1 MEQLKDPKSLI
12 RQSGRVPVTFETR
25 YQNKEHP
32 GSREAWQ
39 RLSEVDLDPLVL
51 KHNRL
56 LSDTAGDHSIEIDLL
71 RTRLLN
77 HIDKCGGKRIGV
89 TSPTEG
95 CGKSTV
101 LANLALSLGR
111 RSDLRVL
118 VYDFDFRN
126 PELIELFGLSQVG
139 PRFSVLSGTRRNFE
153 STCLR
158 VAPGLALSLNHTR
171 PTAPA
176 ELLASAKTRHL
187 LSQIEAEYQPDV
199 VLFDLPA
206 LLPWD
211 DTRGALDM
219 IDFMLLVGQADRTT
233 LPELEKS
240 TAVLDEHET
249 SAGIVLNR
257 ARFN

>member
-1 MEQLKDPKSLI
+1 MEQLKNPKSLI
-12 RQSGRVPVTFETR
+12 TQAGRIPVTFETR
-25 YQNKEHP
+25 YQNKDHP
-32 GSREAWQ
+32 GSREAWE
-39 RLSEVDLDPLVL
+39 RLSEVALDPLVL
-51 KHNRL
+51 KHNRIV
-56 LSDTAGDHSIEIDLL
+56 AGTPGDDAIEIDLL

-77 HIDKCGGKRIGV
+77 QIDSTGGKHIGV
-89 TSPTEG
+89 TSPTAG
-95 CGKSTV
+95 CGKSTL

-111 RSDLRVL
+111 RSDLRIL

-158 VAPGLALSLNHTR
+158 VTSSLALSLNHTK

-176 ELLASAKTRHL
+176 ELLASSKTRHL

-199 VLFDLPA
+199 ILFDLPA

-219 IDFMLLVGQADRTT
+219 LDFVLLIGQADHSTT
-233 LPELEKS
+233 QELAQSK
-240 TAVLDEHET
+240 AILDEHRT
-249 SAGIVLNR
+249 ASGIVLNR
-257 ARFN
+257 ARFD